1 MPPSESE
8 VSSRWPGGPGVPT
21 PGELGPLVFR
31 GKRRRRRLR
40 IAAVSAVLLAA
51 VVVAAGTLFSFSHAI
66 VFRQVG
72 IGPIKLLPVAAV
84 AHAHFAQYTL
94 PTPNAVP
101 TSLIVGPDGA
111 LYFLE
116 AGTGAVGRFTPAG
129 AVFRTFELRR
139 HIGALVAGPD
149 GALWLTEPDANAI
162 GRLSLQGVLSE
173 YPIADIDK
181 VPDQISVG
189 PDGALWFTEVETIG
203 RISTTGGITQ
213 LPMGG
218 VSSPTSIVT
227 DHGAIWVSDD
237 ARGLISR
244 LTPSGTRTDFAV
256 PHGAHPEAMTVG
268 PDGALWWLDARQNE
282 IGRMT
287 ISGSAREY
295 SIPTN
300 VSALTSICAGPDG
313 NVWFTELQG
322 DNVGRLTPDG
332 LVTEFKA
339 PDGSS
344 PTGIVAGPDG
354 NVWFTEPG
362 TNQLGEIIL
371 HPHPY

>member
-1 MPPSESE
+1 MSPSDSPA
-8 VSSRWPGGPGVPT
+8 SSPGSDGPGVPAG
-21 PGELGPLVFR
+21 GERGPLVLR
-31 GKRRRRRLR
+31 GKRRRHRLR
-40 IAAVSAVLLAA
+40 IVAVGAVGLAA
-51 VVVAAGTLFSFSHAI
+51 VVVAAGVLITFSHAI

-84 AHAHFAQYTL
+84 AHAHFKQYTL
-94 PTPNAVP
+94 PTPNAYP

-116 AGTGAVGRFTPAG
+116 AGTGAIVRFTPDG
-129 AVFRTFELRR
+129 AVFGTLEPRR
-139 HIGALVAGPD
+139 HFDGLVAGPD

-162 GRLSLQGVLSE
+162 GRLSLQGAFSE
-173 YPIADIDK
+173 YPIPEIDK
-181 VPDQISVG
+181 VPDQITVG

-203 RISTTGGITQ
+203 RISTSGTLTEF
-213 LPMGG
+213 PMGTG
-218 VSSPTSIVT
+218 SDTTSIVSG
-227 DHGAIWVSDD
+227 HGAIWVSDD
-237 ARGLISR
+237 ARGLITR
-244 LTPSGTRTDFAV
+244 LTPSGTQTAFAV
-256 PHGAHPEAMTVG
+256 PRGAHPEAMTAG
-268 PDGALWWLDARQNE
+268 PDGALWWLDVSQSE

-287 ISGSAREY
+287 TSGSAREF

-300 VSALTSICAGPDG
+300 ASGLTSICAGPDG
-313 NVWFTELQG
+313 NVWFTELNS

-339 PDGSS
+339 PDGSN

-354 NVWFTEPG
+354 NIWFTEPG

-371 HPHPY
+371 HPHS